1 MKNVKLLRSVPF
13 IALAL
18 MILARSLSN
27 AWINKYYFSIVTILL
42 LCSLVSF
49 FLLRSRINLNK
60 KMLLGASL
68 AITLIIIFVQLF

>member
-27 AWINKYYFSIVTILL
+27 AWISKYYFSIVTILL

-60 KMLLGASL
+60 KMLLGVSI

>member
-18 MILARSLSN
+18 MILTRSLSN
-27 AWINKYYFSIVTILL
+27 AWINKYYLSIVAILL

-60 KMLLGASL
+60 KMLLGASI

>member
-18 MILARSLSN
+18 MILTRSLSN
-27 AWINKYYFSIVTILL
+27 AWINKYYLSIVAILL

-60 KMLLGASL
+60 KMLFGASI